1 MTVPLEGL
9 MAINKPIGI
18 SSAEALRKLQRIF
31 KPSSIF
37 AETLAAEAAKRER
50 ESKGQ
55 QRRRRKQSARDLEV
69 KIGHG
74 GTLDPM
80 ASGVLVAGIGAGT
93 KQLQQFL
100 GCTKTY
106 EATALFGAG
115 TDTYDALG
123 KIVAWGKEG
132 SCGWERITE
141 EVIEKELGAFR
152 GDIMQKPPI
161 YSALH
166 MNGKRLYEYAR
177 EGKPLPAEIQ
187 SRPVSTVSL
196 ELLSLTSDHEYEYPA
211 EEVPDEEKIA
221 LLAFETKPTT
231 AATTTAAASTEEK
244 ATGEKRAHSPEPEDE
259 KAAKKVKESEGEGEP
274 VAETDT
280 AEVITVAVE
289 TTPAATLPK
298 KPEGKPP
305 VATFRLTVT
314 SGFYVRSF
322 IHDLG
327 KALGTE
333 AHMVKLVRTRQ
344 GDYELGGEGVIE
356 WEDLMDKG
364 EEVWGPKVEGIL
376 NKWAEEKKG
385 KK

>member
-1 MTVPLEGL
+1 MCPLLTRSLVSNSRLIPTATATATTATRLARTYLSNPYRDSPSSAPPPLPHSTTSMTVPLEGL

-152 GDIMQKPPI
+152 GDIMQKPP
-161 YSALH
+161 
-166 MNGKRLYEYAR
+166 MFV
-177 EGKPLPAEIQ
+177 P
-187 SRPVSTVSL
+187 RP
-196 ELLSLTSDHEYEYPA
+196 P
-211 EEVPDEEKIA
+211 
-221 LLAFETKPTT
+221 
-231 AATTTAAASTEEK
+231 
-244 ATGEKRAHSPEPEDE
+244 
-259 KAAKKVKESEGEGEP
+259 
-274 VAETDT
+274 
-280 AEVITVAVE
+280 
-289 TTPAATLPK
+289 
-298 KPEGKPP
+298 
-305 VATFRLTVT
+305 
-314 SGFYVRSF
+314 SGVRF
-322 IHDLG
+322 C
-327 KALGTE
+327 
-333 AHMVKLVRTRQ
+333 
-344 GDYELGGEGVIE
+344 
-356 WEDLMDKG
+356 
-364 EEVWGPKVEGIL
+364 
-376 NKWAEEKKG
+376 
-385 KK
+385 